1 MSRFNQLICA
11 HSAWLVVILMSIG
24 LFGIAGFMPLIPPDM
39 NAADLATRF
48 AEDRMRIRLGMSLL
62 ALCAVFWWSF
72 SAAIA
77 MQMKR
82 IEGKSHPFTYVQ
94 MASASGTVMIILLA
108 AYFWLVALYRPDTP
122 ASTIQML
129 NDFAWLTFVG
139 FYPPG
144 FIQNVSIGMCILSD
158 KSDKPAYPRWV
169 GFANIWIAI
178 LFLPG
183 ALLPFFH
190 SGPFSWNGIIGFW
203 LVANAFFGWIIMMW
217 WMTVKA
223 IKSDPE
229 LE

>member
-1 MSRFNQLICA
+1 MNRNNQLICA
-11 HSAWLVVILMSIG
+11 HSAWVVVVLMSAGI
-24 LFGIAGFMPLIPPDM
+24 FGIAGWMPLIPPDM
-39 NAADLATRF
+39 NAADLTAHF
-48 AEDRMRIRLGMSLL
+48 EQNRMRIRIGMTLL
-62 ALCAVFWWSF
+62 ALSGVFWWSL

-82 IEGKSHPFTYVQ
+82 IEGKSHPLTYIQ
-94 MASASGTVMIILLA
+94 MASSSGTVMIILLA
-108 AYFWLVALYRPDTP
+108 AYFWLVAAYRAETP
-122 ASTIQML
+122 PSTLQML
-129 NDFAWLTFVG
+129 NDFAWLTFIG

-144 FIQNVSIGMCILSD
+144 FIQNISIGMCILTD
-158 KSDKPAYPRWV
+158 KNEVKAYPRWV

>member
-1 MSRFNQLICA
+1 MNKTNELLCA
-11 HSAWLVVILMSIG
+11 HSAWAVAILLSLGI
-24 LFGIAGFMPLIPPDM
+24 FAIAGWMPLIPPSM
-39 NAADLATRF
+39 NATDLLAHFEENRT
-48 AEDRMRIRLGMSLL
+48 RIRIGMSVL
-62 ALCAVFWWSF
+62 AFSSVFWWTF

-82 IEGKSHPFTYVQ
+82 IEGESHPLTYVQ
-94 MASASGTVMIILLA
+94 MASASGTVIIILLA
-108 AYFWLVALYRPDTP
+108 AYFWLVAAYRVDLP
-122 ASTIQML
+122 ASTLQML
-129 NDFAWLTFVG
+129 SDFAWLTFVG

-144 FIQNVSIGMCILSD
+144 MMQNLSIGFCILND
-158 KSDKPAYPRWV
+158 KKETKVYPRWV
-169 GFANIWIAI
+169 GYANIWIAI

-223 IKSDPE
+223 IKAAPV
-229 LE
+229 

>member
-1 MSRFNQLICA
+1 MNRNNQLICA
-11 HSAWLVVILMSIG
+11 HSAWLVVILMSVGI
-24 LFGIAGFMPLIPPDM
+24 FGIAGWMPLIPPDM
-39 NAADLATRF
+39 NATDVAAHFEQNRT
-48 AEDRMRIRLGMSLL
+48 RIRLGISIL
-62 ALCAVFWWSF
+62 ALSGVFWWSF

-82 IEGKSHPFTYVQ
+82 IEGKSHPLTYVE
-94 MASASGTVMIILLA
+94 MGSASGTVMTILFA
-108 AYFWLVALYRPDTP
+108 AYAWLIAAYRPDTSP
-122 ASTIQML
+122 ANIQMF
-129 NDFAWLTFVG
+129 NDFAWITFIG
-139 FYPPG
+139 LYPPG
-144 FIQNVSIGMCILSD
+144 FIQNISIGICILTD
-158 KSDKPAYPRWV
+158 KNEKKAYPRWV

-203 LVANAFFGWIIMMW
+203 LVANVFFGWIIMMW

-223 IKSDPE
+223 IKTDPE

>member
-1 MSRFNQLICA
+1 MNRNSQLICV
-11 HSAWLVVILMSIG
+11 HSAWILIVLMSVG
-24 LFGIAGFMPLIPPDM
+24 LFGIAGWMPLIPPDM
-39 NAADLATRF
+39 TANDLATEI
-48 AEDRMRIRLGMSLL
+48 AANRMRIRVGMTLL
-62 ALCAVFWWSF
+62 ALSGAFWWTF
-72 SAAIA
+72 SAAIS

-82 IEGKSHPFTYVQ
+82 IEGKSHPWTYVN
-94 MASASGTVMIILLA
+94 MASSSGTAMIIMLA
-108 AYFWLVALYRPDTP
+108 GYFWLVAAYREETSP
-122 ASTIQML
+122 ATLQML

-144 FIQNVSIGMCILSD
+144 FIQNISIGMAILSD
-158 KSDKPAYPRWV
+158 RNGNKVYPRWV

-203 LVANAFFGWIIMMW
+203 LVANVFFGWIIMMW

>member
-1 MSRFNQLICA
+1 MNRSSQLICA

-24 LFGIAGFMPLIPPDM
+24 LFGIAGWMPLIPPDM
-39 NAADLATRF
+39 TANDFAAEVAGNRT
-48 AEDRMRIRLGMSLL
+48 RIRIGMTLL
-62 ALCAVFWWSF
+62 ALSGAFWWTF
-72 SAAIA
+72 SAAIS
-77 MQMKR
+77 MQLKR
-82 IEGKSHPFTYVQ
+82 IEGKSHPWTYVN
-94 MASASGTVMIILLA
+94 MASSSGTSLIIMLA
-108 AYFWLVALYRPDTP
+108 GYFWLVAAYREDTSP
-122 ASTIQML
+122 ANMQML

-144 FIQNVSIGMCILSD
+144 FIQNISIGMGILSD
-158 KSDKPAYPRWV
+158 RNGNKVYPRWV
-169 GFANIWIAI
+169 GFANIWLAI

>member
-1 MSRFNQLICA
+1 
-11 HSAWLVVILMSIG
+11 MSIG
-24 LFGIAGFMPLIPPDM
+24 IFGIAGWMPLIPPDM
-39 NAADLATRF
+39 NAADLTAHF
-48 AEDRMRIRLGMSLL
+48 EQNRMKIRIGMSFL
-62 ALCAVFWWSF
+62 ALSGAFWWTF

-82 IEGKSHPFTYVQ
+82 IEGDKAPILAWVQ
-94 MASASGTVMIILLA
+94 MASASGTVLIIMFA
-108 AYFWLVALYRPDTP
+108 AYFWLVAAYREETP
-122 ASTIQML
+122 PSTIQML

-144 FIQNVSIGMCILSD
+144 FIQNVSIGWCILTD
-158 KSDKPAYPRWV
+158 KNGNKVYPRWV
-169 GFANIWIAI
+169 GFANIWLAI

-203 LVANAFFGWIIMMW
+203 LVANAFFGWILMMW

-223 IKSDPE
+223 IKSDPD
-229 LE
+229 LA